1 MLAKDLGSRGI
12 TVNAVAPGPTNTDL
26 FTTGKSEQL
35 LQFFASL
42 HPAKR
47 IAEPDE
53 ISPVVA
59 MLSREESVWVNGQ
72 TIFVNGVSYSSSID
86 HIQMLIDFSFTGLRS
101 LEVLLCMANDLFRS
115 YLPKIVDRERIEEL
129 KQ

>member
-35 LQFFASL
+35 LQFFANL

-72 TIFVNGVSYSSSID
+72 TIFVNGVS
-86 HIQMLIDFSFTGLRS
+86 T
-101 LEVLLCMANDLFRS
+101 VLLSVTCRC
-115 YLPKIVDRERIEEL
+115 
-129 KQ
+129 